1 MEISVATLRQNGLRI
16 SGQVSDEQV
25 NKAAREAI
33 DCYVSKVLQIYVE
46 NDVDVWH
53 ATMQLVF
60 IILARRDTIVTRA
73 GAKDKSSPSL
83 SVDASVRQVDLEE
96 ADRLL
101 RKLQTKPAGIQ
112 GLPSKL
118 VDDIAHIY
126 YRNEF
131 ISL

>member
-1 MEISVATLRQNGLRI
+1 MDVSIAAMRQNGFRI
-16 SGQVSDEQV
+16 SGQVSEEQF
-25 NKAAREAI
+25 NLAFRDAME
-33 DCYVSKVLQIYVE
+33 CYVGKVMSVYDSDDI
-46 NDVDVWH
+46 DVWN

-60 IILARRDTIVTRA
+60 VILARRDTIVTRA

-112 GLPSKL
+112 GFPSKL